1 MEAGNDLWKKGVAM
15 ELTARDKKVS
25 TMRGISDEGRE
36 LRSRLWKCLTEEEL
50 DRVLEDIDYIYIRS
64 SDRKM
69 AEAED
74 SLPDEYLSLVETARA
89 VRRRIAH

>member
-1 MEAGNDLWKKGVAM
+1 M

-69 AEAED
+69 AESED